1 MWRRRVGNG
10 GPLGGIQWGAAT
22 DAKALYAAVSD
33 VAIKHLVLGRPIVLD
48 PTKGGGLHAL
58 AVETGAVLWSAPP
71 AKACADRANCSPAQS
86 GAVTATA
93 DFVLSGSVDGH
104 VRAYSTK
111 DGRVLWDY
119 DTVQTFV
126 TTNGV
131 EASGGSLD
139 SAGPTVAGGMIL
151 VNSGY
156 GLYGGQP
163 GNVLAA
169 FGPRP

>member
-48 PTKGGGLHAL
+48 PTNGGGLHAI

-71 AKACADRANCSPAQS
+71 PKVCADRANCSPAQS

-119 DTVQTFV
+119 DMLKTFV

-139 SAGPTVAGGMIL
+139 SAGPTVAGGMIF